1 MTGLQLEKYDQLTER
16 HYFDR
21 LGKISKVVGLTMESL
36 GPEAKLNDLCCIYT
50 DISKEQR
57 VYAEVVGFRDN
68 FLLLMPFDN
77 VNGIGPGCIVE
88 NTGHPLTVTVGPD
101 LLGHMVDGLGRVQ
114 DEEDFVLPGKEY
126 PVEAPPP
133 EPMEREIIQDVLTL
147 GVKAVDGLI
156 TVGCGQRIGIFAG
169 SGVGKS
175 TLLGMFARNTIADV
189 NVIALIGER
198 GREVRE
204 FIERDLG
211 PEGMRRS
218 VVVVATSDKPALIRN
233 KAAKTATAIAEYF
246 RDQGKN
252 VLLMM
257 DSLTRFSMAQREIGL
272 ASGEPPVTRGYPP
285 SVYSEMPKLLERAG
299 MSDVGS
305 ITGLYT
311 VLVDGD
317 DFNEPITDTARSI
330 LDGHIVL
337 SRDLAQRNH
346 YPAVDVLASISRVM
360 SSVVTQEHKK
370 YAGQLRNVLSTYSES
385 EDLINIGAYK
395 LGSNKQ
401 IDYAISKYDEVNDF
415 LLQDTME
422 SFTYEE
428 TELLLRSIFDKKVKE
443 AAQAPDMAQA
453 AENAAR
459 ADSQAMA
466 NPVYEP
472 TLEEPPAPNE
482 PPAEESMEIPDEEM
496 P

>member
-1 MTGLQLEKYDQLTER
+1 MSLVNKNKYLQLKENDFSKKY
-16 HYFDR
+16 
-21 LGKISKVVGLTMESL
+21 GKVSKIVGLTIESI
-36 GPEAKLNDLCCIYT
+36 GPDAKLNDVCRI
-50 DISKEQR
+50 ISNDPDTPD
-57 VYAEVVGFRDN
+57 VMAEVVGFKDKR
-68 FLLLMPFDN
+68 LLLMPFET
-77 VNGIGPGCIVE
+77 VEGIGPNCMVE
-88 NTGHPLTVTVGPD
+88 NTGDILRVKVGNG
-101 LLGHMVDGLGRVQ
+101 LLGKIVDGLGRCI
-114 DEEDFVLPGKEY
+114 DKTEIEEDEAY
-126 PVEAPPP
+126 SVEAPPP
-133 EPMEREIIQDVLTL
+133 DPMERVIISDILPL

-156 TVGCGQRIGIFAG
+156 TVGKGQRIGIFAG

-175 TLLGMFARNTIADV
+175 TLMGMFARNTKADI

-211 PEGMRRS
+211 EEGMKRS

-246 RDQGKN
+246 RDKGKD

-299 MSDVGS
+299 NGSTGS

-330 LDGHIVL
+330 LDGHIML
-337 SRDLAQRNH
+337 SRKIAHKNH
-346 YPAVDVLASISRVM
+346 YPAIDVLQSISRVM
-360 SSVVTQEHKK
+360 GQIATKEHKRM
-370 YAGQLRNVLSTYSES
+370 AGQIKNIMATYNEA

-395 LGSNKQ
+395 KGSNKN
-401 IDYAISKYDEVNDF
+401 IDLAMDKIDKVNEFLIQGVDEKFVFEDE
-415 LLQDTME
+415 LKLME
-422 SFTYEE
+422 E
-428 TELLLRSIFDKKVKE
+428 IFD
-443 AAQAPDMAQA
+443 
-453 AENAAR
+453 
-459 ADSQAMA
+459 
-466 NPVYEP
+466 
-472 TLEEPPAPNE
+472 EE
-482 PPAEESMEIPDEEM
+482 
-496 P
+496 

>member
-1 MTGLQLEKYDQLTER
+1 MKDLNITPINFEKYNRIKDKSFFLKQ
-16 HYFDR
+16 
-21 LGKISKVVGLTMESL
+21 GKVVNIVGLTIESVGPDARL
-36 GPEAKLNDLCCIYT
+36 GDVCRIIPEGEGTYAPVL
-50 DISKEQR
+50 
-57 VYAEVVGFRDN
+57 AEVVGFKEKKT
-68 FLLLMPFDN
+68 LLMPYD
-77 VNGIGPGCIVE
+77 VVDGIGLGCLVE
-88 NTGHPLTVTVGPD
+88 NTGYPLRVQVSD
-101 LLGHMVDGLGRVQ
+101 ALLGQTLSGLGHPISGMNI
-114 DEEDFVLPGKEY
+114 EGAAY
-126 PVEAPPP
+126 PVEAAPPDP
-133 EPMEREIIQDVLTL
+133 MSRTLIDEPLAL

-156 TVGCGQRIGIFAG
+156 TVGKGQRIGIFAG

-175 TLLGMFARNTIADV
+175 TLLGMFARNTKADI

-211 PEGMRRS
+211 EEGMKRS
-218 VVVVATSDKPALIRN
+218 VVVVATSDRPALERN

-246 RDQGKN
+246 RDQGKD

-299 MSDVGS
+299 RAAKGS

-337 SRDLAQRNH
+337 SRKLGHKNH
-346 YPAVDVLASISRVM
+346 YPAIDVLQSISRCM
-360 SSVVTQEHKK
+360 SQIVPREHKQA
-370 YAGQLRNVLSTYSES
+370 AGKLRNVLATYNEA

-395 LGSNKQ
+395 NGSNPS
-401 IDYAISKYDEVNDF
+401 IDYAISKNEAVNTFLCQDVDEKI
-415 LLQDTME
+415 E
-422 SFTYEE
+422 YEE
-428 TELLLRSIFDKKVKE
+428 SIAQME
-443 AAQAPDMAQA
+443 ALF
-453 AENAAR
+453 
-459 ADSQAMA
+459 
-466 NPVYEP
+466 
-472 TLEEPPAPNE
+472 T
-482 PPAEESMEIPDEEM
+482 
-496 P
+496 

>member
-1 MTGLQLEKYDQLTER
+1 MSLVNKNKYLQLKEQDFSKKY
-16 HYFDR
+16 
-21 LGKISKVVGLTMESL
+21 GKVSKIVGLTIESI
-36 GPEAKLNDLCCIYT
+36 GPDAKLNDVCRILSN
-50 DISKEQR
+50 DPESPD
-57 VYAEVVGFRDN
+57 VMAEGVGFKDKK
-68 FLLLMPFDN
+68 LLLMPFET
-77 VNGIGPGCIVE
+77 VEGIGPDCMVE
-88 NTGHPLTVTVGPD
+88 NTGDILRVKVGEA
-101 LLGHMVDGLGRVQ
+101 LLGKIVDGLGRCI
-114 DEEDFVLPGKEY
+114 DNTEIEDGEAY
-126 PVEAPPP
+126 SVEAPPP
-133 EPMEREIIQDVLTL
+133 DPMERVIISDILSL

-156 TVGCGQRIGIFAG
+156 TVGKGQRIGIFAG

-175 TLLGMFARNTIADV
+175 TLMGMFARNTRADI

-211 PEGMRRS
+211 EEGMKRS

-246 RDQGKN
+246 RDKGKD

-299 MSDVGS
+299 NGNQGS

-330 LDGHIVL
+330 LDGHIML
-337 SRDLAQRNH
+337 SRKIAHKNH
-346 YPAVDVLASISRVM
+346 YPAIDVLQSISRVM
-360 SSVVTQEHKK
+360 SQIATSEHKK
-370 YAGQLRNVLSTYSES
+370 MAGQIKNIMATYNEA

-395 LGSNKQ
+395 RGSNKN
-401 IDYAISKYDEVNDF
+401 IDFAMDKIDKVNEFLIQGVDEKFVFEDELKLMDEIF
-415 LLQDTME
+415 
-422 SFTYEE
+422 EE
-428 TELLLRSIFDKKVKE
+428 
-443 AAQAPDMAQA
+443 
-453 AENAAR
+453 
-459 ADSQAMA
+459 
-466 NPVYEP
+466 
-472 TLEEPPAPNE
+472 
-482 PPAEESMEIPDEEM
+482 
-496 P
+496 